1 MAALQHLDNK
11 TSKSM
16 KRIVSK
22 IGLVCFIFIVASL
35 FVLASCSSSKKTATR
50 KGDASVAANVPD
62 YKQIKKEINSKD
74 SEFYYPE
81 LLRRFQAADTTL
93 SLEQVRHFYYGA
105 ATMPEY
111 NPYRFSLL
119 GELNEA
125 LEKGELQK
133 ADSIIERQLAD
144 DPTNLQFYEYKMM
157 LKTEQFGRDSKEAN
171 DAFFQVFM
179 LSSAILSSG
188 DGLSKETAIY
198 VINIADEYAIMTL
211 YGLSLKMQSLIM
223 VDGQKLDQMDLVSNK
238 YGWKTLYFN
247 TSITETA
254 LKNLF

>member
-1 MAALQHLDNK
+1 
-11 TSKSM
+11 M
-16 KRIVSK
+16 KRIVSR
-22 IGLVCFIFIVASL
+22 IGLICLIIASL
-35 FVLASCSSSKKTATR
+35 LVMDSCSSSKKATTR
-50 KGDASVAANVPD
+50 KGDASVTANAPD

-119 GELNEA
+119 RELNEA
-125 LEKGELQK
+125 LEKGNLQE

-144 DPTNLQFYEYKMM
+144 DPTNLQFYEHKMM

-223 VDGQKLDQMDLVSNK
+223 VDGQKLDQMDLESNK
-238 YGWKTLYFN
+238 YGWETLYFN
-247 TSITETA
+247 TTITETA
-254 LKNLF
+254 MNKLFGF